1 LRISKQMQ
9 DIIISTHREETQ
21 YTYHQI
27 NFTTIRRYKGIGT
40 PKLIKQQTWLNL
52 HKGITSIYLVSF

>member
-1 LRISKQMQ
+1 MRISKQMQ

-27 NFTTIRRYKGIGT
+27 NFTTIRRESYTAVTKE
-40 PKLIKQQTWLNL
+40 LARQN
-52 HKGITSIYLVSF
+52 